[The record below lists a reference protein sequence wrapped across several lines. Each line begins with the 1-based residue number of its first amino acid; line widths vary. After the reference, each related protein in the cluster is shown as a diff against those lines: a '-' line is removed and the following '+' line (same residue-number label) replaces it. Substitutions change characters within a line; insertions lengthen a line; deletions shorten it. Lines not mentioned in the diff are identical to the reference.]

1 MKNKNRIDT
10 LLETFSRKKDNNIPN
25 NYNNQ
30 QPNNPLHNSNPDNFI
45 RPNNQNNNSNVP
57 NNYNKN
63 NLIRPNHN
71 NNLTTPNSNT
81 FQQNQ
86 QYSNQNIPQQNPQ
99 YQNQNIPQQNPQYQN
114 QNIPQQNQQ
123 YQNQNFNRNQV
134 LNTYNSNKEMKISNT
149 KINSLMPKTIAY
161 EIKSEKWRSIV
172 FIFIGLFLSFLFSI
186 FLAGYYIGIQYAAVN
201 NIEFKNLKFW
211 GMELGKIPLPF
222 ISITFILLGLFM
234 IIFGIINIVQI
245 KREANHYI
253 YNVDKGQEIIPNFII
268 ENYKKMIKRSIM
280 VTWFSFTSY
289 VLAGIVLGFLYAFQQ
304 YVGQVFS
311 LGFWSLGRVKNLNTE
326 IYINISF
333 LISVF
338 FMQLF
343 SILLTKKRKSNII
356 GYYGKSVI
364 SPEEE
369 NLIRKKT
376 NRLCLIILIVL
387 IVLITLL
394 IIIPWWFGRRK
405 KEGKSLK
412 FWRRG

>member
-30 QPNNPLHNSNPDNFI
+30 EPNNPLHNSNPNNFI
-45 RPNNQNNNSNVP
+45 RPNNQNNNNIP
-57 NNYNKN
+57 NNYS
-63 NLIRPNHN
+63 N
-71 NNLTTPNSNT
+71 NNVTTPNSNNP
-81 FQQNQ
+81 QQNQ
-86 QYSNQNIPQQNPQ
+86 QYPNQNIPA
-99 YQNQNIPQQNPQYQN
+99 QNQSYPN

-123 YQNQNFNRNQV
+123 YPNQNFNRNQV

-161 EIKSEKWRSIV
+161 EIKSEKWRSII

-222 ISITFILLGLFM
+222 ISITFMLLGVFM
-234 IIFGIINIVQI
+234 VIFGIINILQI

-280 VTWFSFTSY
+280 VSWFSFTSY
-289 VLAGIVLGFLYAFQQ
+289 VLAGIVLGLLYAFQQ

-394 IIIPWWFGRRK
+394 IIIPWWLGRRK
-405 KEGKSLK
+405 KEGKSFK